1 MKKIAIV
8 TGGGGFIGSHMVDLL
23 ISKEYKVRI
32 IDNFSGGHK
41 KNLSHLNKSNDIEV
55 FEQDINQ
62 LDKSSNI
69 FKDVEPSSSIQWSKL
84 R

>member
-1 MKKIAIV
+1 MKNCNCNWCS
-8 TGGGGFIGSHMVDLL
+8 FIGSHMVDLL

-41 KNLSHLNKSNDIEV
+41 NLSHLNKSNDIEV

-62 LDKSSNI
+62 LDKHLI
-69 FKDVEPSSSIQWSKL
+69 YSKML
-84 R
+84 KVFIILQV